1 MMQETKEWY
10 DMAVVDLGVARHLE
24 ATYYPKPLEIICYH
38 CQQAAE
44 KAIKALIMYYGAEG
58 GMPKLHDLSFLLNQ
72 IKNKMYIEE
81 KYYDFADTLT
91 PYGVSAR
98 YPNELFLEDRHAAE
112 ALEFSSEILKW
123 VKGIVEGTGDGANRD

>member
-1 MMQETKEWY
+1 MTQETKEWY
-10 DMAVVDLGVARHLE
+10 DMAVIDLGVARHLD

-72 IKNKMYIEE
+72 ISNKVHIEE
-81 KYYDFADTLT
+81 KYYDCADALT
-91 PYGVSAR
+91 PYGVSIR
-98 YPNELFLEDRHAAE
+98 YPNEMFLEERHAKE
-112 ALEFSSEILKW
+112 ALEFSGEILKW
-123 VKGIVEGTGDGANRD
+123 VEGIIEDNN